1 MAPFQCSRKAGLMTT
16 LTAYIEWDE
25 ETKVYVGVVPGVS
38 GAHTQGA
45 TLDELHANLKE
56 VLALC
61 FEEDEELRRRPPR
74 FVGVQ
79 QIEVA

>member
-1 MAPFQCSRKAGLMTT
+1 LPHERAA
-16 LTAYIEWDE
+16 
-25 ETKVYVGVVPGVS
+25 ETGKGTNGVDIRSIS

-61 FEEDEELRRRPPR
+61 LEELGD
-74 FVGVQ
+74 FL
-79 QIEVA
+79 QI